1 MFEASGI
8 KIAVENADK
17 VLKDKADVVVASNN
31 RRSSRS
37 YRRHIKGIKNAL
49 PFR

>member
-31 RRSSRS
+31 NDGVVEA
-37 YRRHIKGIKNAL
+37 IEGILKA
-49 PFR
+49 